1 MKAIIFGATGMVG
14 QGVVQVCLEHPDVE
28 KVLLIGRTSAG
39 LSHAK
44 VTEILQRDMYAY
56 SNIASELAGYDACF
70 FCLGISSLGMSEAD
84 YTHVT
89 YDLTLAAA
97 QALVKV
103 NPQMTFCFVSG
114 QSTDS
119 TEKGPTMWA
128 RVKGKTENALQSL
141 PFKAVYCFRPG
152 FIQPMK
158 GVKSKTFAYR
168 AIYAVMSPLYPMLKG
183 MAPGF
188 VTNNEAIGQAM
199 IQVVKE
205 GYSTPVLETRDINAA
220 AEGRKQVA

>member
-1 MKAIIFGATGMVG
+1 MKVIVFGATGMVG
-14 QGVVQVCLEHPDVE
+14 QGVARVCLEHPDVE
-28 KVLLIGRTSAG
+28 KVLLVGRTSAG
-39 LSHAK
+39 LNHEK
-44 VTEILQRDMYAY
+44 VTELVQKDLYAY
-56 SNIASELAGYDACF
+56 ENVEAELKGYDACF

-84 YTHVT
+84 YTRIT

-97 QALVKV
+97 QTLVKV

-114 QSTDS
+114 QGTDS
-119 TEKGPTMWA
+119 TEKGSTMWA

-168 AIYAVMSPLYPMLKG
+168 AIYAVMSPLYPALKG

-199 IQVVKE
+199 IQVAKE
-205 GYSTPVLETRDINAA
+205 GYATPVLETRDINAA
-220 AEGRKQVA
+220 AEGRKQAS